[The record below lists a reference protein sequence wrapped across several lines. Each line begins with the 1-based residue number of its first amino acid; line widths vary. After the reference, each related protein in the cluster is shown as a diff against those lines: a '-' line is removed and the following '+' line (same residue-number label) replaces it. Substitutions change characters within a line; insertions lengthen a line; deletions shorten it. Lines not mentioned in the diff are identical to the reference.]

1 MLCYKY
7 KTRYGKIYFCCH
19 ILASL
24 FVILIEGLK
33 LTQMSVDKK
42 NKERSKEYKK
52 LIDGC

>member
-19 ILASL
+19 ILANL

-42 NKERSKEYKK
+42 TKRGVKSIRN
-52 LIDGC
+52 